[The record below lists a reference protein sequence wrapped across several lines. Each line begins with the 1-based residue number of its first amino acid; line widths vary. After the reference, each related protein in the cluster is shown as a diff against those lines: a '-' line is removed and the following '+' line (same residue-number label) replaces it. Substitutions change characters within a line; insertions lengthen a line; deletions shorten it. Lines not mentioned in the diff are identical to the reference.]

1 MSLRLG
7 DTAPD
12 FAAVTTEGPIKFHD
26 WVADG
31 WAILFSHPHDFTPV
45 CTTELGYVA
54 RLKPEFD
61 RRRVKAIGLSIDPL
75 DSHLGWAADIK
86 ETQGHALNF
95 PIIAD
100 PERKVANL
108 YGMIHPSHDE
118 VYTVRTIRI
127 A

>member
-12 FAAVTTEGPIKFHD
+12 FTAETTQGPVKFHD
-26 WVADG
+26 WIGDS
-31 WAILFSHPHDFTPV
+31 WAILFSHPTPV

-54 RLKPEFD
+54 RLKGEFD
-61 RRRVKAIGLSIDPL
+61 KRHVKCIGLSIDPV
-75 DSHLGWAADIK
+75 DSHKGWMKDIK
-86 ETQGHALNF
+86 ETQGHEPTF
-95 PIIAD
+95 PIVAD

-108 YGMIHPSHDE
+108 HGMMHPAHDE
-118 VYTVRTIRI
+118 VYTVRTVFVIDP